1 MLKSLKVKNPTGSF
15 LLDSHVNDRE
25 RLLAEN
31 NSDVALMQGFF
42 AKVGLSRERSI
53 KCARKTVI
61 RDILTPRRLFYYV
74 QFVPEFSLLSLG
86 INFLPKSVSDLF
98 IECISAIIF
107 FSLSPI
113 IE

>member
-1 MLKSLKVKNPTGSF
+1 MLKSLKVKNPTGSC
-15 LLDSHVNDRE
+15 LLDSHVNERE

-61 RDILTPRRLFYYV
+61 LDILTPRRLFYYV

-86 INFLPKSVSDLF
+86 INFLLKLVSDLF

-107 FSLSPI
+107 ISPSLK